1 MAIEEKKEFIALPEK
16 EKAKEYKVKKE
27 FTLDKLYKVGS
38 TIELLNGKIKDTLI
52 SNKFI

>member
-1 MAIEEKKEFIALPEK
+1 MAEDKKEVE
-16 EKAKEYKVKKE
+16 AKQPKTQEFKVKQE

-38 TIELLNGKIKDTLI
+38 KIDLPNGKLKDTLI